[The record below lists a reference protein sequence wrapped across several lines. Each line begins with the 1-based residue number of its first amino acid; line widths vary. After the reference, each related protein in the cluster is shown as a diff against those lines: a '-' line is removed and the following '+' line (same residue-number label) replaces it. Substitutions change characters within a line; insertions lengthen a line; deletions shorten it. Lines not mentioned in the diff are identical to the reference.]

1 LSRTSS
7 TIQRGAGSMVSTPYR
22 SAFAGVHLPPASQP
36 VTIKDCGPAAR
47 FIFWGNGAVL
57 DTVFGIP
64 LPSKPCRSECSGSRA
79 ALWLGPGETLLLAPE
94 SEGATIFHALK
105 EAAGSGGSL
114 ADVSH
119 RQAGLFIEGPKA
131 AYALNAACPLSL
143 ADADFPAGMCTRTVF
158 AKAEIVL
165 WRPAAHLFR
174 IEVARS
180 FAPYAAGLLTEIM
193 RDIT

>member
-7 TIQRGAGSMVSTPYR
+7 MIQQGKGSMVSTLCR
-22 SAFAGVHLPPASQP
+22 GAFDGVFLPPACQS
-36 VTIKDCGPAAR
+36 VTIRDCGPAAR
-47 FIFWGNGAVL
+47 FIYWGDRVAL
-57 DTVFGIP
+57 RTVFGIP
-64 LPSKPCRSECSGSRA
+64 LPSKPCRSESNGSRA
-79 ALWLGPGETLLLAPE
+79 ALWLGPDETLLLAPE
-94 SEGATIFHALK
+94 GEGEELFRSLK
-105 EAAGSGGSL
+105 ETAGNGGSL
-114 ADVSH
+114 VDVSH

-143 ADADFPAGMCTRTVF
+143 GEGDFPPGMCTRTVI

-174 IEVARS
+174 TEVARS
-180 FAPYAAGLLTEIM
+180 FAPYAAGLLAAIM